1 MHLYTQWIRSL
12 HCMALLETS
21 SAVSTNL
28 PELVMGIPRR
38 QHKNECDEQDELM
51 MKKTFFKQQVND
63 YDNDANFGA
72 MMMIS
77 GAGKLL

>member
-1 MHLYTQWIRSL
+1 
-12 HCMALLETS
+12 
-21 SAVSTNL
+21 
-28 PELVMGIPRR
+28 MGIPRR

-51 MKKTFFKQQVND
+51 MKKTFIKQQVND

>member
-1 MHLYTQWIRSL
+1 
-12 HCMALLETS
+12 
-21 SAVSTNL
+21 
-28 PELVMGIPRR
+28 MGIPRR
-38 QHKNECDEQDELM
+38 QHKNGCDEQDELM